1 MVFTPLNALINGFEE
16 SWSVFIDFRN
26 SRECVKALVRDLFFT
41 SSESIDADALFM
53 AQPTV
58 CTPIRLIDSE
68 KSRSIW
74 ICTSSPQKG
83 LTPCESRVG
92 LSILL
97 RFLGLL
103 ECSKINLW

>member
-68 KSRSIW
+68 KSFVKLCNFENNWVCFSF
-74 ICTSSPQKG
+74 
-83 LTPCESRVG
+83 
-92 LSILL
+92 
-97 RFLGLL
+97 FLKFH
-103 ECSKINLW
+103 KIHGI